1 MLLHKFFH
9 NILYSKPNK
18 NLTAKPLLATPT
30 PASCPDLTLALNRLA
45 CRLGQYGAITTAIAT
60 ALALALL
67 LANESW
73 QSC

>member
-9 NILYSKPNK
+9 TVLYSKLNK
-18 NLTAKPLLATPT
+18 TPTAKPLLTNPT
-30 PASCPDLTLALNRLA
+30 PAICPDLNLALIRLA

-60 ALALALL
+60 ALAIALL

-73 QSC
+73 QS